1 LILLYTNHV
10 FPPLVLLLKLE
21 YMYQRKHRHHLLKIE
36 YLFNTNNIA
45 ILPMLISIGLRVKE
59 PIMYQALSLI

>member
-1 LILLYTNHV
+1 
-10 FPPLVLLLKLE
+10 
-21 YMYQRKHRHHLLKIE
+21 MYQRKHRHHLLKIE